1 MNAGRD
7 SPDQVLAYHQATK
20 HHLGRFARGPGRLD
34 WATQPHPFRRYR
46 GAPLLPLEQVPPGD
60 LPRYED
66 AFWAGRIEPQSLERR
81 SVSQLFFDSLALS
94 AWKRAGDTTWSL
106 RVNPSSGN
114 LHPTE
119 GYLLCGPVDGLTAT
133 PIVAHYAPRE
143 HALEV
148 RAEIPLAI
156 WQDLATALPDGTLL
170 VGLSSI
176 HWREAWKYGER
187 AFRYCQH
194 DVGHALAALSLAA
207 AGLGWQATLL
217 DDLGSGQIAH
227 LLGLSETEGAAKAL
241 GIESEH
247 ADCLMAIHPQ
257 GQACPSLGL
266 PGAPVEAFAGLSWQ
280 GTPNLLSSGHVHWS
294 LIDNVAAAT
303 QKPPTVG
310 AYTPVPD
317 RLRGA
322 GLAAE
327 PPRRVVGPT
336 TTSLRRII
344 HQRRSAVAMD
354 GRGSIRAGTFYHML
368 GKTLNGP
375 DRVPFNTLPWPPLV
389 HLALFVHRV
398 EGLAPGLYLL
408 VRDPAQREE
417 LQAAMKDNLLWTPPP
432 SCPPGLDLY
441 LLVQGDARAVARQLS
456 CQQAIASDGCFSL
469 GMIAQFD
476 GPLARFGPWFYRRLY
491 WECGLIGQVLY
502 LEAEAAGVRGTGIG
516 CFFDDS
522 VHELLGLDGL
532 SYQSFYHFTVG
543 YPVVDTRLT
552 TLPPYP
558 PPTVT
563 P

>member
-1 MNAGRD
+1 M
-7 SPDQVLAYHQATK
+7 SQELDQVLAYHQATK

-34 WATQPHPFRRYR
+34 WATQPDPFRRYR
-46 GAPLLPLEQVPPGD
+46 GAPLLSLEQVPPGD
-60 LPRYED
+60 VPRYED
-66 AFWAGRIEPQSLERR
+66 AFWAGRIDPQPLERR
-81 SVSQLFFDSLALS
+81 SISQLFFDSLALS

-119 GYLLCGPVDGLTAT
+119 GYLLCGPVEGLAAT

-148 RAEIPLAI
+148 RTEVPLAT
-156 WQDLATALPDGTLL
+156 WQVLINGLPEGSLL

-194 DVGHALAALSLAA
+194 DVGHALGTLSLAA

-227 LLGLSETEGAAKAL
+227 LLGLSETGGAAKARS
-241 GIESEH
+241 IEAEH
-247 ADCLMAIHPQ
+247 ADCLLAIHPQ

-266 PGAPVEAFAGLSWQ
+266 PGAQVEAFAGLSWQ
-280 GTPNLLSSGHVHWS
+280 GTPNALSPGHVHWS
-294 LIDNVAAAT
+294 LIDGVAAVT
-303 QKPPTVG
+303 QKPPTDG
-310 AYTPVPD
+310 AYDWAPA
-317 RLRGA
+317 RLRGPGPA
-322 GLAAE
+322 PE
-327 PPRRVVGPT
+327 PPRRAAERTSV
-336 TTSLRRII
+336 SLRRII
-344 HQRRSAVAMD
+344 RQRRSAVAMD
-354 GRGSIRAGTFYHML
+354 GRGRISAGTFYHML
-368 GKTLNGP
+368 GKTLAGL
-375 DRVPFNTLPWPPLV
+375 DRVPFNALPWRPLV

-408 VRDPAQREE
+408 VRDPVQREE
-417 LQAAMKDNLLWTPPP
+417 LQAAMRDDLLWTQSP

-469 GMIAQFD
+469 GMVARFEK
-476 GPLARFGPWFYRRLY
+476 PLARFGPWFYRRLY

-532 SYQSFYHFTVG
+532 SYQSLYHFTVG
-543 YPVVDTRLT
+543 HPVEDARLT

-558 PPTVT
+558 PVA
-563 P
+563 